1 MQSINQLTKPE
12 ILAGC
17 KQATNGF
24 INQGFRLAA
33 IHPYTDLEGNPTY
46 WRVRLENNIDEKKI
60 FPVRFN
66 DEKFELKEP
75 IFTGKKPLYK
85 QHTFMD
91 ADVIIFVEGE
101 KCADALIKLGL
112 YATTS
117 GGSTSHDKAD
127 FEPLR
132 GEIVLI
138 WPDNDEA
145 GFKHAK
151 AVKEILLALNCTVF
165 MVDVHAL
172 GLPEKGDVVD
182 WLALHPQATKDD
194 LKRLPTL
201 QDAVIEQG
209 DPAPIIAE
217 ATGQTTAIVINGS
230 AALQNGKPKATVTLT
245 RASEVTVKPITWI
258 WDKWLPQGK
267 LTILGGAGGT
277 GKTTLALGLASAIT
291 TGGMFPDKSRFHGQG
306 NILIWSSEDD
316 PDDVLVPRM
325 MAMQANLS
333 RVYFISAMGEG
344 EERRAFDPAT
354 DIKAL
359 GEEAQKI
366 IGGVSLLIID
376 PIVSAVA
383 KDMNQANDVRR
394 SLQPIVDFATQY
406 QCAVIGISHLGKG
419 TQGKEPTERLLGSQA
434 FTAFARMVWLTASNK
449 ETGDRVLVRSKSN
462 ISALDGGF
470 SYAIEQTEIGQ
481 GITTSQVVWKEEVE
495 GYAAEILQ
503 EYETPNDGEDKNS
516 KAARAEQF
524 LSELL
529 GQGNMPEKE
538 VEQAYK
544 EAGFSRSTITRAKR
558 KIGARSIKL
567 GMEKGWIW
575 SLPNDTQNV
584 EGAQNIP
591 NMLTQ
596 KSEYLHKKMSTFI
609 ENTALDDGQN
619 PSKTSHFSDAD
630 HLAGEN
636 LGEAF

>member
-217 ATGQTTAIVINGS
+217 VITETQDQVIERLSKLSSIEYDKVRKDEAKKLGIDRVSILDS
-230 AALQNGKPKATVTLT
+230 A
-245 RASEVTVKPITWI
+245 VKEKQSYEQSKQAHFFI
-258 WDKWLPQGK
+258 
-267 LTILGGAGGT
+267 
-277 GKTTLALGLASAIT
+277 
-291 TGGMFPDKSRFHGQG
+291 
-306 NILIWSSEDD
+306 EDD
-316 PDDVLVPRM
+316 PWPELVHGEALLSDIADVVHKYIICQSEVGHAAALWVVMTYLMDAIHVAPL
-325 MAMQANLS
+325 AIITAP
-333 RVYFISAMGEG
+333 E
-344 EERRAFDPAT
+344 
-354 DIKAL
+354 KAC
-359 GEEAQKI
+359 GK
-366 IGGVSLLIID
+366 SKLLE
-376 PIVSAVA
+376 
-383 KDMNQANDVRR
+383 
-394 SLQPIVDFATQY
+394 L
-406 QCAVIGISHLGKG
+406 LGKLCFHPL
-419 TQGKEPTERLLGSQA
+419 PT
-434 FTAFARMVWLTASNK
+434 
-449 ETGDRVLVRSKSN
+449 SN
-462 ISALDGGF
+462 ISAPALFRSIEAWQPTLLIDETDTFLRENEDLRGIINSGHTRSNAFVMRVEGDNFDPVRF
-470 SYAIEQTEIGQ
+470 STWSAKALSGIGNNNLHDTITSRAIILELRRKLPSEAIERLRA
-481 GITTSQVVWKEEVE
+481 KEDAVFKPIRQKILRW
-495 GYAAEILQ
+495 AAENRFAV
-503 EYETPNDGEDKNS
+503 EHASP
-516 KAARAEQF
+516 A
-524 LSELL
+524 LS
-529 GQGNMPEKE
+529 
-538 VEQAYK
+538 A
-544 EAGFSRSTITRAKR
+544 
-558 KIGARSIKL
+558 
-567 GMEKGWIW
+567 W
-575 SLPNDTQNV
+575 
-584 EGAQNIP
+584 
-591 NMLTQ
+591 
-596 KSEYLHKKMSTFI
+596 H
-609 ENTALDDGQN
+609 
-619 PSKTSHFSDAD
+619 
-630 HLAGEN
+630 
-636 LGEAF
+636 